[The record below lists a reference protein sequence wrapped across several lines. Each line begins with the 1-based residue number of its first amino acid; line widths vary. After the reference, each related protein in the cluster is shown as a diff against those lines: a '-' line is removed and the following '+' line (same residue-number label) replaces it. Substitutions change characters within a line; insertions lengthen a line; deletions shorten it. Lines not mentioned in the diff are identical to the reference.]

1 MYVPSSH
8 AIAKSDETGQCMSL
22 NVPILDLSK
31 SRLLCEINP
40 EPPAPELNRV
50 SADADQLLSEI
61 QGDRK
66 IA

>member
-1 MYVPSSH
+1 
-8 AIAKSDETGQCMSL
+8 MSL

-40 EPPAPELNRV
+40 EPPAQELNRV
-50 SADADQLLSEI
+50 SADVDQLLSEI